1 MRQRRPEHALSCAQE
16 HGLWAERLCHLQQ
29 TQGCCT
35 QLCKGGICFQPR
47 SQVVSVLGHG
57 CGEWDFS
64 SPTLHPLL
72 WAQSW
77 LLPQVGTGTQDSG
90 HSVAVSGS
98 CFHWQCAHWARTCMK
113 GGAHPLYTDPQ
124 HPCGK
129 KQENYKSVCFGL
141 REEAHC
147 RRQVG
152 SKPWDRCLSWHSL
165 HCSLRQ
171 IAIFSCSEC
180 PQHQDRV

>member
-1 MRQRRPEHALSCAQE
+1 MPPAVETGV

-77 LLPQVGTGTQDSG
+77 LLPQVGTGTRDSG
-90 HSVAVSGS
+90 HSVAVRGS
-98 CFHWQCAHWARTCMK
+98 CFHRQRAHWARTCMK
-113 GGAHPLYTDPQ
+113 GAAPP
-124 HPCGK
+124 
-129 KQENYKSVCFGL
+129 
-141 REEAHC
+141 
-147 RRQVG
+147 
-152 SKPWDRCLSWHSL
+152 SL
-165 HCSLRQ
+165 HGPTASLWQRAGELQ
-171 IAIFSCSEC
+171 ICVLWVEGGGSLQKTSW
-180 PQHQDRV
+180 